1 VLSTSLF
8 LAGHFAHA
16 GFGLRQTDPVRSWAG
31 LPCQTDPATEIFFNA
46 SIVYVVGN
54 EKSTL
59 FWSDPWLEDKS
70 FVNLMP
76 ELVEAVPA

>member
-1 VLSTSLF
+1 M
-8 LAGHFAHA
+8 
-16 GFGLRQTDPVRSWAG
+16 
-31 LPCQTDPATEIFFNA
+31 
-46 SIVYVVGN
+46 GN